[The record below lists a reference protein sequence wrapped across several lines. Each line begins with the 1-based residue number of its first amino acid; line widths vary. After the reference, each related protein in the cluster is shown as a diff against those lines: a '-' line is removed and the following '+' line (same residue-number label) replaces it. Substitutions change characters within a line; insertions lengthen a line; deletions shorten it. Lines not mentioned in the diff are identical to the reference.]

1 MQPEYYSVRVVR
13 ARRQSGGKL
22 LVVKHSDKKKV
33 WLKIDRNDPRVT
45 LNDVAEKIREL
56 QNQHPDLDVF
66 FDGDEFAICSRPIQ
80 EHVMKKHSVQMTIN

>member
-1 MQPEYYSVRVVR
+1 M
-13 ARRQSGGKL
+13 
-22 LVVKHSDKKKV
+22 VVKHSDKKKV

-80 EHVMKKHSVQMTIN
+80 EHAMKKHPVQMTIN

>member
-1 MQPEYYSVRVVR
+1 MQPEYYNAGPVGL
-13 ARRQSGGKL
+13 RRESGGKYL
-22 LVVKHSDKKKV
+22 ELKHSDKKKV

-56 QNQHPDLDVF
+56 QMQHPDLDVF

-80 EHVMKKHSVQMTIN
+80 QPVKKRGVQMTLN

>member
-1 MQPEYYSVRVVR
+1 
-13 ARRQSGGKL
+13 

-33 WLKIDRNDPRVT
+33 WLKIDRNDPGVT

-56 QNQHPDLDVF
+56 QMSHPDLDVF

-80 EHVMKKHSVQMTIN
+80 EHGAKRRPVQMTLN

>member
-1 MQPEYYSVRVVR
+1 MQPEYYGVKVVR

-56 QNQHPDLDVF
+56 QMQNPELDIF
-66 FDGDEFAICSRPIQ
+66 FDGDEFAICSRPIL
-80 EHVMKKHSVQMTIN
+80 EHEKKKHAVQMTFN